1 MLRCELENQK
11 NDIKETRQQ
20 LEEAN
25 NVVSSLKTE
34 FELTK
39 KSMECAKNE
48 ELEKLKIANSN
59 QEEEISKVIQKYLQL
74 LIM

>member
-25 NVVSSLKTE
+25 NVVSNLRTE

-39 KSMECAKNE
+39 ESMERGKNE
-48 ELEKLKIANSN
+48 ELEKLNNIISDQK
-59 QEEEISKVIQKYLQL
+59 EEISKVI
-74 LIM
+74 

>member
-25 NVVSSLKTE
+25 NVVSSLKTD

-39 KSMECAKNE
+39 ESMECAKNE
-48 ELEKLKIANSN
+48 ELEKLKNINSD
-59 QEEEISKVIQKYLQL
+59 QEEEIAKVI
-74 LIM
+74 

>member
-39 KSMECAKNE
+39 ESMERGKNE
-48 ELEKLKIANSN
+48 ELEKLNNIISDQK
-59 QEEEISKVIQKYLQL
+59 EEISKVI
-74 LIM
+74 

>member
-11 NDIKETRQQ
+11 NDIKETRNQ

-39 KSMECAKNE
+39 ESMECAKNE
-48 ELEKLKIANSN
+48 ELEKLKTANSN
-59 QEEEISKVIQKYLQL
+59 QEEEISKVIQLILQL
-74 LIM
+74 PIM